1 MGEETRLQRRTL
13 IPLEIQMCTHGSLT
27 LYGFSH
33 ARRSAPGWL
42 PTPHTS
48 LSAVPL
54 SAPPLQLGDAGMDL
68 LHQGLELR
76 NALWAVG
83 PPPAV
88 VVMLTGV
95 APYTQAMHAL
105 VQYSRQAARVPP
117 KVKPLAKV
125 GRRDSRARLVQVIEP
140 APERSKDKSGFVG
153 LERGGLRGY
162 GSLLV
167 WVENG
172 HTPVSRASVLRASQ
186 FQQSSGAALRQR
198 HC

>member
-1 MGEETRLQRRTL
+1 
-13 IPLEIQMCTHGSLT
+13 MCTHGS

-42 PTPHTS
+42 PAPHTS

-153 LERGGLRGY
+153 LERGGLRGC
-162 GSLLV
+162 GSLPV